1 MNSLTAFAQRFR
13 WLIIAAFAA
22 LTIFFALHA
31 RNLVPDND
39 VRSLYP
45 DASSVNEI
53 ALEVQETFGHHD
65 RLLLVLA
72 GDMTQGST
80 LETLRD
86 LAAELETLPDAHGV
100 TSLASARS
108 ITRGALLPRVEPLLP
123 DGTIT
128 DEDAAAALEVL
139 DTSPLYEGMALVATG
154 HDYATVVIE
163 MEPGSDSVAF
173 AQHVRD
179 IVIDAW
185 PGEYAFAGQAFTGME
200 LQNII
205 GRDLPVLGSL
215 ALLAIIIMLFLNF
228 RTLHGA
234 LLPLTQ
240 IIVGVVWGMGLFE
253 LFGGKLMALSVIGPI
268 AVMAVA
274 SSFVIN
280 MLGRYY
286 FELAAKADS
295 ETAIA
300 RMLQETGLGVIIS
313 GLAIAAAMSTFTLSG
328 LQMVRGLGIIAAIGV
343 LAALLSSLVLLP
355 ALLHVLPA
363 PKRAQLSSQGGAV
376 TSLLAWLGKV
386 VQRARAA
393 ILWVV
398 LAVFIF
404 AGIGL
409 FRIESNT
416 SIMAFFPEDGP
427 TRESVRTV
435 EHVLGGSA
443 NISAVIEADFNDPV
457 MLASLAE
464 FQVRAAELDN
474 MGAGQSI
481 VNVIRNINLVLAGE
495 DTLPETAADLQRTYT
510 LMRGAGPEAARFIT
524 TERDEAV
531 VQFVAT
537 SMSTTRTAELTTEL
551 SELATE
557 IFPSDAIVRFTG
569 NPLLELEI
577 ADTMQRDFILS
588 LSLAIILVLIIDSFV
603 RSIRAAVV
611 TILVL
616 LITIALQY
624 GLLGWLGIPL
634 NLATMLMGALAI
646 GVGDYAIHL
655 TVRYMEERRAH
666 NPEEAMVHSLISAGR
681 QVLFTA
687 LTLGAGFGA
696 LAFATFVPVATLGQ
710 LMLVT
715 VALVGITTLTVLPA
729 AALTFLREPFR
740 KRKIAN
746 R

>member
-1 MNSLTAFAQRFR
+1 MNTIINFAYRFR
-13 WLIIAAFAA
+13 WLIIAAFLA
-22 LTIFFALHA
+22 LSIFFALHA
-31 RNLVPDND
+31 RNLTPDND

-45 DASSVNEI
+45 AQSRVNEI
-53 ALEVQETFGHHD
+53 AEQVQETFGHHE

-80 LETLRD
+80 MESLRAVAND
-86 LAAELETLPDAHGV
+86 LADLSTVHGV
-100 TSLASARS
+100 TSIASARNIS
-108 ITRGALLPRVEPLLP
+108 RGALVPRVEPLLP
-123 DGTIT
+123 DGTISN
-128 DEDAAAALEVL
+128 EAAVEALAVL
-139 DTSPLYEGMALVATG
+139 DTSPLYEGMALVATA
-154 HDYATVVIE
+154 HDYATVIIE
-163 MEPGSDSVAF
+163 MVPGSDAVAL
-173 AQHVRD
+173 ARD
-179 IVIDAW
+179 ARAVVESIWQDD
-185 PGEYAFAGQAFTGME
+185 YAFAGQAFTSLE

-205 GRDLPVLGSL
+205 GRDLPVLGAL
-215 ALLAIIIMLFLNF
+215 ALAAIMVMLFVNF

-240 IIVGVVWGMGLFE
+240 IIVGVVWGMGIFE

-286 FELAAKADS
+286 FELAAGAEPVD
-295 ETAIA
+295 AIA
-300 RMLQETGLGVIIS
+300 RMLKETGLGVIIS

-328 LQMVRGLGIIAAIGV
+328 LQMVQGLGIIAAIGV
-343 LAALLSSLVLLP
+343 LAALLSSLLLLP

-363 PKRAQLSSQGGAV
+363 PRRARVTQREGALAK
-376 TSLLAWLGKV
+376 LLTWLGSF
-386 VQRARAA
+386 VQRGRKG
-393 ILWVV
+393 ILLVV
-398 LAVFIF
+398 LAVFLL
-404 AGIGL
+404 AGFGL
-409 FRIESNT
+409 LRIEFNT

-427 TRESVRTV
+427 TRQSVRSV

-443 NISAVIEADFNDPV
+443 NITALIQADFTDPDAIAR
-457 MLASLAE
+457 LAQFQAE
-464 FQVRAAELDN
+464 AAALDN

-481 VNVIRNINLVLAGE
+481 VNILRNINLVLNGE
-495 DTLPETAADLQRTYT
+495 DSLPSTASDLQRTFL

-524 TERDEAV
+524 PEHDQAV

-537 SMSTTRTAELTTEL
+537 AMPTTRTAALQE
-551 SELATE
+551 ELATLATE
-557 IFPSDAIVRFTG
+557 VFGPDVPVAFAG

-603 RSIRAAVV
+603 RSFRAALV

-616 LITIALQY
+616 LITIVLQY

-655 TVRYMEERRAH
+655 TVRYMEERREH
-666 NPEEAMVHSLISAGR
+666 EPEPAMARSLTSAGR

-696 LAFATFVPVATLGQ
+696 LTFATFVPVATLGS

-729 AALTFLREPFR
+729 AALTYLREPFR
-740 KRKIAN
+740 KRKK